1 MEKIAILIGT
11 HHIDDAYLMKDVC
24 SSFASSTEFNYL
36 DISMNNGSINNQDEK
51 LDYVAEQSQTH
62 NKFIIFDD
70 HSEFPDLRD
79 IFDEINGF
87 RIIRD
92 PRDIL
97 LSSLEPH
104 KWSIDDLLQKTDSD
118 SESKK
123 LNKRSSFYKKIKL
136 AMKSELGLAI
146 NKMITFGFRDNLKNY
161 NNIQVLTY
169 EKFRQY
175 PNVHELKK
183 TLQHLRCRD
192 YEFINNKL
200 CPILSSQFTEDEFT
214 KLIEHITNNPRFT
227 GFDFEDYEQKRIKR
241 HTEFF
246 KPLSMD
252 SASELYSEELI
263 NFAFEY
269 RYK

>member
-11 HHIDDAYLMKDVC
+11 HHTDDAYLMKDVC

-36 DISMNNGSINNQDEK
+36 DISTNNGSINNQDEK
-51 LDYVAEQSQTH
+51 LDYVAEKSKNH
-62 NKFIIFDD
+62 HKFIIFDE

-79 IFDEINGF
+79 IFEEISGF

-104 KWSIDDLLQKTDSD
+104 KWSIDNLLQKTDSD
-118 SESKK
+118 SEQKE

-146 NKMITFGFRDNLKNY
+146 NKMIMFGLRDNLGNY
-161 NNIQVLTY
+161 NNIQELTY

-175 PNVHELKK
+175 PNVYELNRA
-183 TLQHLRCRD
+183 LQHLRHRD
-192 YEFINNKL
+192 VEFTNNKL
-200 CPILSSQFTEDEFT
+200 CPILSSKFSENEFT
-214 KLIEHITNNPRFT
+214 ILIEHITNNPKFS
-227 GFDFEDYEQKRIKR
+227 GFDFEDYEQKRINR
-241 HTEFF
+241 HTEFS
-246 KPLSMD
+246 KPLPMD
-252 SASELYSEELI
+252 SAYDLYSKELI
-263 NFAFEY
+263 TFAFEY
-269 RYK
+269 NYK